1 MNQDTRRSDE
11 EPIVQT
17 VAEPLQQVLQQA
29 AALASKTPPKKA
41 NKTLPYRPIN
51 RQPLATLT
59 ILNDGCKD
67 EGETIYIRDSKLTI
81 GREKGDIKIAFDS
94 DISSEHAE
102 LLCQKQKG
110 KYRWYLRDLGS
121 TNGTFV
127 RGYRATMSQNT
138 EMMIGS
144 RRYTFELPNHHSD
157 GEETQAYQTQ
167 AFRSPSPAMMEQF
180 VPHLSETGADDDDR
194 LTFSLEMDVMH
205 MGRSPKCQ
213 IAVEND
219 MFLSPQHAKF
229 YKDERGRWMVDD
241 LKSANGVW
249 IRMKKM
255 ALDQQAEFQLGQ
267 QRFRFRPSV

>member
-1 MNQDTRRSDE
+1 MNQHTRRSEE

-29 AALASKTPPKKA
+29 AALAANTPPKKA

-59 ILNDGCKD
+59 ILNDGSRD
-67 EGETIYIRDSKLTI
+67 EGETIYIRDSKLVI
-81 GREKGDIKIAFDS
+81 GREKGDVTIPFDS
-94 DISSEHAE
+94 DISGGHAE

-121 TNGTFV
+121 TNGTFI
-127 RGYRATMSQNT
+127 RGYRATLSQ
-138 EMMIGS
+138 EMELMIGS
-144 RRYTFELPNHHSD
+144 RRYCFQMPNHHSD
-157 GEETQAYQTQ
+157 GDETQAYQTQ
-167 AFRSPSPAMMEQF
+167 AFRSPSPEVMEQF
-180 VPHLSETGADDDDR
+180 VPRLTETGAIDEQG
-194 LTFSLEMDVMH
+194 LSFSMDASEMRI
-205 MGRSPKCQ
+205 GRSPECE

-219 MFLSPQHAKF
+219 MFLSPKHAKF
-229 YKDERGRWMVDD
+229 YTDERGRWMVDD
-241 LKSANGVW
+241 MKSANGVW

-267 QRFRFRPSV
+267 QRFRFCPSI